1 MVETRCFHSRGHRFD
16 SSLGNWDPICHGVAK
31 KFIFFLKIQIKMNK
45 KTSCFSFS
53 NLIAKT
59 FLFTHTEYALT
70 HQKTELS
77 QIFQEDDMESQ
88 INTFPA
94 QMVLSLRH
102 MSEPIG
108 TMSK

>member
-1 MVETRCFHSRGHRFD
+1 
-16 SSLGNWDPICHGVAK
+16 
-31 KFIFFLKIQIKMNK
+31 MNK
-45 KTSCFSFS
+45 KLNLFLLVTS
-53 NLIAKT
+53 LLK
-59 FLFTHTEYALT
+59 LFCSHTWTLT

-94 QMVLSLRH
+94 QIVLSFRH

-108 TMSK
+108 KMSK